1 MARSFIAYL
10 HEYLYQELFDE
21 LEDYIAGHKS
31 DLRNKYS
38 RLHKLGT
45 VEFSDMD
52 IKTVHV
58 DDGHE
63 MDISMEIVVSASIIV
78 KEGDYHYDE
87 EDEIEEWYSISAKGN
102 LSRRLSDFE
111 ICSISPY
118 QKGGYQRLNPLD
130 PDFVPQMVKHELDK
144 IAENFLLKY
153 YPEALLQPV
162 WVDPDVLVSKMG
174 LKKEVCSIT
183 ADCSVFGRIYFH
195 DTDAPFYDEENE
207 RSITRYV
214 EAGTIFVDPQVF
226 FLRNLGALNNTIVH
240 ECVHW
245 EYHRKAF
252 ELERLFDSKLTQIEC
267 QVVGGIRGHKWSKSE
282 TIEWQANTLA
292 PRIQMPAEMFRK
304 KAEQVI
310 RQYKNRAGTSSLID
324 IIEPVID
331 ELAQFFCVSRA
342 AAKIRMVNLGY
353 EEAAGAF
360 IWIDGH
366 YVKAHTWKKGFLKN
380 NQTFTVDEETILS
393 LAICSYD
400 LRDTEECKYFIY
412 VDSHLVLRNSMY
424 IKADENGFLAL
435 TDYALRHMDE
445 CCISFELSIKGGH
458 YKSYHTECFLNRS
471 QDAQVIFECKYSGGL
486 EHAKKGRQIEVLG
499 DLIDEEMT
507 VYNSLPNNYVG
518 CMDIV
523 RKWRKMTYIEIA
535 EETHVD
541 EKTVRRVFHGESGS
555 IERLATICL
564 SMQLPPTISQHIIKK
579 SPWSFNL
586 IKKEHQ
592 TLLFALQHYYAH
604 RYAVIEEFLQR
615 RGVAL

>member
-21 LEDYIAGHKS
+21 LEDYIASHKS

-118 QKGGYQRLNPLD
+118 QKGGYRRLNPLD

-153 YPEALLQPV
+153 YPDALLQPV

-195 DTDAPFYDEENE
+195 DTDASFYDEENE

-282 TIEWQANTLA
+282 NIEWQANTLA

-310 RQYKNRAGTSSLID
+310 RQYKHRTGKSSLID

-380 NQTFTVDEETILS
+380 NQTFTVDEETIFLLQYVVTIYEIRKNVS
-393 LAICSYD
+393 TSYT
-400 LRDTEECKYFIY
+400 LILIWYCGIVCTLKQ
-412 VDSHLVLRNSMY
+412 M
-424 IKADENGFLAL
+424 KMAFLL
-435 TDYALRHMDE
+435 
-445 CCISFELSIKGGH
+445 
-458 YKSYHTECFLNRS
+458 
-471 QDAQVIFECKYSGGL
+471 
-486 EHAKKGRQIEVLG
+486 
-499 DLIDEEMT
+499 
-507 VYNSLPNNYVG
+507 
-518 CMDIV
+518 
-523 RKWRKMTYIEIA
+523 
-535 EETHVD
+535 
-541 EKTVRRVFHGESGS
+541 
-555 IERLATICL
+555 
-564 SMQLPPTISQHIIKK
+564 
-579 SPWSFNL
+579 
-586 IKKEHQ
+586 
-592 TLLFALQHYYAH
+592 
-604 RYAVIEEFLQR
+604 
-615 RGVAL
+615 

>member
-1 MARSFIAYL
+1 MARSFTTYL
-10 HEYLYQELFDE
+10 HEYFYEELFNA
-21 LEDYIAGHKS
+21 LGDYIDSHML
-31 DLRNKYS
+31 DLRNKHS
-38 RLHKLGT
+38 RLHKIGT
-45 VEFSDMD
+45 VELSDMD

-58 DDGHE
+58 DDGNE

-118 QKGGYQRLNPLD
+118 QKGGYRRLNPLN
-130 PDFVPQMVKHELDK
+130 PEFVPQMMKHELDK

-195 DTDAPFYDEENE
+195 DTDASFYDEENE
-207 RSITRYV
+207 RGITRYV

-342 AAKIRMVNLGY
+342 AAKIRMVSPGY

-393 LAICSYD
+393 LAIRSYD
-400 LRDTEECKYFIY
+400 LRDTEECKHFIY

-445 CCISFELSIKGGH
+445 CCIAFELSIKGG
-458 YKSYHTECFLNRS
+458 YCESYHTECFLNRS

-486 EHAKKGRQIEVLG
+486 EHAKKGRQLEVLD

-507 VYNSLPNNYVG
+507 VYNSLPNNYVT
-518 CMDIV
+518 CMDV
-523 RKWRKMTYIEIA
+523 VKKWRKMTYIEIA

-564 SMQLPPTISQHIIKK
+564 SMQLPPIISQHIIEK
-579 SPWSFNL
+579 SPWSFHL
-586 IKKEHQ
+586 VKKEHQ
-592 TLLFALQHYYAH
+592 TLYFALQNYYAH